1 MISLMVADDQKL
13 EDQEILEV
21 FSRNDIKI
29 IQQCET
35 SDEIVSAI
43 KQEMPDIVL
52 MSLSLG
58 GLGAFEAID
67 HLRMNHP
74 KIGIVIMLIHSDGPF
89 PKRLLETGAT
99 GFISKNTAPDDMAN
113 AIHCVHKREKYISPE
128 IAQKIAV
135 SLLPGGESSPLDRL
149 SEREMQVM
157 LQLSQGDTPL
167 QISSRLALSPK
178 TVSTYKHRVR
188 DKLRVDDTQE
198 IYALA
203 GSHGLIHP
211 ASQR

>member
-1 MISLMVADDQKL
+1 MINLMIADDRNLDDKEVLAAFSKYDIQVMQKCKTS
-13 EDQEILEV
+13 EEV
-21 FSRNDIKI
+21 LAG
-29 IQQCET
+29 
-35 SDEIVSAI
+35 V
-43 KQEMPDIVL
+43 KQEKPDIVL
-52 MSLSLG
+52 MSLALG

-67 HLRMNHP
+67 HLRMNYP
-74 KIGIVIMLIHSDGPF
+74 KVGIVIMLIHSDGPF

-99 GFISKNTAPDDMAN
+99 GFISKNTPPEDMAE
-113 AIHCVHKREKYISPE
+113 AINCVHHREKFISPE

-135 SLLPGGESSPLDRL
+135 SLLPGGETSPLDRL

-203 GSHGLIHP
+203 GSHGLVY
-211 ASQR
+211 R

>member
-13 EDQEILEV
+13 EDKEILEV

-74 KIGIVIMLIHSDGPF
+74 KVGIVIMLIHSDGPF

-203 GSHGLIHP
+203 GSHGLVHP